1 MSDADRDLATMSDQ
15 EIAAERGRIRVLLAA
30 AIERDILRRLERAPP
45 RDRNAIEATSRLAAG
60 VLISAAHIRAG
71 VFEEI
76 DVTQIRKAT
85 VTLIGAI
92 PDLGD
97 ISGTFLD
104 QVIDDA
110 IVVCASLDRLSQPAG
125 SA

>member
-1 MSDADRDLATMSDQ
+1 MRDTERDLATMSDA
-15 EIAAERGRIRVLLAA
+15 EVAAERGRIRVLMAA

-76 DVTQIRKAT
+76 DATQIRAAT
-85 VTLIGAI
+85 VSLIQGMAY
-92 PDLGD
+92 LGD
-97 ISGTFLD
+97 VAGSILD

-110 IVVCASLDRLSQPAG
+110 IAVCASLDRLSQSVG